1 MFILFIKRNEQP
13 NCDFAI
19 LRFCDFAITS
29 YTIHLTFPF
38 PPLKKFFP
46 HSLCHFANIS
56 ESSGTG
62 TSTRTSEPM
71 YLPTMVPNSILPLAL
86 LPIRQIYSIVE
97 RIYVLLCCI
106 HPPLVVY

>member
-29 YTIHLTFPF
+29 YTIHLTFHPSL
-38 PPLKKFFP
+38 PPSKIFP

-62 TSTRTSEPM
+62 TSTRKSEPM
-71 YLPTMVPNSILPLAL
+71 YLPPWSQTQYCPLRSCL
-86 LPIRQIYSIVE
+86 FVKYTKL
-97 RIYVLLCCI
+97 
-106 HPPLVVY
+106 

>member
-19 LRFCDFAITS
+19 LRFCDYFIYHPFNISSFPTS
-29 YTIHLTFPF
+29 
-38 PPLKKFFP
+38 LKNFR

-62 TSTRTSEPM
+62 TSTRKSGSM
-71 YLPTMVPNSILPLAL
+71 YLPPWSQTQYSPLRSCL
-86 LPIRQIYSIVE
+86 FVKFTQL
-97 RIYVLLCCI
+97 
-106 HPPLVVY
+106 